1 MVSFSSCIFGF
12 REVIIKA
19 QILFVADDIKID
31 VGTAHPNFSVAE
43 DRKSFRHNSQAQKV
57 TQNEGRFDSAV
68 CVLGSEG
75 FSSGKHYWEVEVE
88 KSNDWDLGVARKS
101 IQRKGIISLS
111 LKEGFWAL
119 GSSLKDYWART
130 DPWTRIMVQKKPR
143 KIGVYLSCEEKYL
156 TFFNVTDMSVMFTF
170 KDCAFSEEVYPF
182 FKNSQK
188 ESAMR
193 ICSVKEE

>member
-1 MVSFSSCIFGF
+1 MSLHLKNVKNSDKGSYTCVVSFDNQYHDVLIEL
-12 REVIIKA
+12 EVAGWRQSFHSVNK
-19 QILFVADDIKID
+19 VID

-119 GSSLKDYWART
+119 GSSLKDYWDT
-130 DPWTRIMVQKKPR
+130 
-143 KIGVYLSCEEKYL
+143 
-156 TFFNVTDMSVMFTF
+156 
-170 KDCAFSEEVYPF
+170 
-182 FKNSQK
+182 
-188 ESAMR
+188 
-193 ICSVKEE
+193 